1 MTDRHAAY
9 IVVLD
14 EDVREDQTADVLNAL
29 RMTKGVIS
37 VEPVTSDIDTQ
48 IGEARAN
55 QKWRSRIV
63 DLLREEK

>member
-1 MTDRHAAY
+1 
-9 IVVLD
+9 
-14 EDVREDQTADVLNAL
+14 
-29 RMTKGVIS
+29 MTKGVIS